1 MSLGLRA
8 RAAIARMEVFAY
20 NPLQPRG
27 PDGRW
32 IKGGAAA
39 PSAPDAPKPRAP
51 RKRAPR
57 RPAPARARA
66 SEWLSEAKKGKLS
79 AATQQQIRDAF
90 AFADPG
96 TGIRAEAKTVE
107 LTGTDSVQVTVDMYD
122 PDDKWVGR
130 AMRTLSPSKTD
141 SDKPTVSH
149 TTFQLAPRAREGGFS
164 TRWLRQ
170 MEDRYRDQGIDEITL
185 TTNNVGGYAWAK
197 AGFDF
202 ADEQQMRQMAD
213 RFELRSEAPT
223 SVYGDSDQ
231 AKQQMREL
239 AARARSTNPDDHP
252 LPVEFAMVG
261 WEPGAASWPG
271 KDAMLG
277 TAWKGVKKL

>member
-1 MSLGLRA
+1 MSLELRA

-32 IKGGAAA
+32 IKAGAGA
-39 PSAPDAPKPRAP
+39 PSAPSAPKKAARSRAP
-51 RKRAPR
+51 RKA
-57 RPAPARARA
+57 APARARA

-107 LTGTDSVQVTVDMYD
+107 PTGTDSVQVSVDMYD
-122 PDDKWVGR
+122 QDNRWVGR
-130 AMRTLSPSKTD
+130 AMRTISPSKTD
-141 SDKPTVSH
+141 PSKSSIYH
-149 TTFQLAPRAREGGFS
+149 TSFQLAPRAQGGGFS
-164 TRWLRQ
+164 SRWLRQ
-170 MEDRYRDQGIDEITL
+170 MEDRYRDQGIDEIAL
-185 TTNNVGGYAWAK
+185 TTNDVGGYAWAK

-202 ADEQQMRQMAD
+202 ADAGQARQMAD

-252 LPVEFAMVG
+252 LPIEFAMVG
-261 WEPGAASWPG
+261 WEPGATSWPG
-271 KDAMLG
+271 KDAMIG
-277 TAWKGVKKL
+277 TAWEGVKKL